1 MCMYSIFIL
10 KCQKV
15 ILYWDK
21 PSFPHSI
28 SSYSMFHSLC
38 AFLAIGSKS
47 YRNKMYNHTI
57 IFHTIMA
64 SNNIFIKYLLSYAQ
78 LIRSRLD
85 ADLTCD
91 KHSIRTTQVTLPKS
105 TYKLILKLYYN
116 NCLTNEIVYNIYQ
129 LVISK
134 RTQLILC
141 LYKNLKLIYTQM

>member
-1 MCMYSIFIL
+1 
-10 KCQKV
+10 
-15 ILYWDK
+15 
-21 PSFPHSI
+21 
-28 SSYSMFHSLC
+28 
-38 AFLAIGSKS
+38 
-47 YRNKMYNHTI
+47 MYNHTI